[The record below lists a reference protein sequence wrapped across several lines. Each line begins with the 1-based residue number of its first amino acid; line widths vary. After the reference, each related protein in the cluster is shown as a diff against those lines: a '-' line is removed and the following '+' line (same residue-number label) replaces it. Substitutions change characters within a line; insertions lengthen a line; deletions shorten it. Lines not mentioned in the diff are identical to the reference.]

1 MTRTVLGIASFVFL
15 ALWATSST
23 FSKSGDTKK
32 ASDLTA
38 VKAVSKG
45 IIAADNS
52 GDIRAVSDLYED
64 DAVWLPPGGPVLE
77 GKATILARYKTSFDQ
92 LKLEYSEQ
100 SVETQIGCD
109 WAFDRGFVRGT
120 ATPKDGS
127 APRDTFDKYL
137 MILHRGKA
145 HRWRIARLM
154 WNPAEASRP
163 TN

>member
-1 MTRTVLGIASFVFL
+1 MTRTVLASFVFL
-15 ALWATSST
+15 ALGPHRRNL
-23 FSKSGDTKK
+23 SKSGDTKK
-32 ASDLTA
+32 ASDLAA

-52 GDIRAVSDLYED
+52 SDIRAVS
-64 DAVWLPPGGPVLE
+64 VWLPPSGPVVQ

-92 LKLEYSEQ
+92 PKLEYSQQ
-100 SVETQIGCD
+100 SVETQIGGD

-127 APRDTFDKYL
+127 APKNTFDKYL
-137 MILHRGKA
+137 MILHRGNDR
-145 HRWRIARLM
+145 RWRIARLM

-163 TN
+163 AN